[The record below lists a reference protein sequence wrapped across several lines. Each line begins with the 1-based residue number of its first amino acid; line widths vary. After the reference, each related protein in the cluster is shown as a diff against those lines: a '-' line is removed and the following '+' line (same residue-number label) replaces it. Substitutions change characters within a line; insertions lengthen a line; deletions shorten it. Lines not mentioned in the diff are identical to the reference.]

1 MLLFFAAC
9 SIIYRYTTV
18 LTVQY
23 LLTPSILVTAHSLML
38 ALAHPDPFSGSTQ

>member
-23 LLTPSILVTAHSLML
+23 LTPSILVTAHSLML